1 MLCRL
6 VEKQGIAHRPGL
18 RAGQSL
24 AHETFYGFS
33 ALAEETVVAI
43 GVFDLFRIGI
53 GPMRDTA
60 ADLHKETSR
69 DGPAVNVI
77 EC

>member
-1 MLCRL
+1 LL
-6 VEKQGIAHRPGL
+6 TRP
-18 RAGQSL
+18 GQSL

-60 ADLHKETSR
+60 ADLH
-69 DGPAVNVI
+69 PA
-77 EC
+77 